1 MILNLTQHKATPDQ
15 IAAGVVEPADKA
27 AVQAALTF
35 DTLPHPGQ
43 VHTRAETLAQFA
55 RMSGCRSAMIG
66 GAPFLMAELEKALWS
81 WEVRPLFAFSV
92 RVSTEQAQPDGSVR
106 KVAVFQHGG
115 FVGMEFAEVE
125 A

>member
-1 MILNLTQHKATPDQ
+1 MILNLTQHEATPDQ

-66 GAPFLMAELEKALWS
+66 GAPFLMAELDKCLLS
-81 WEVRPLFAFSV
+81 WGVRPLYAFSV
-92 RVSTEQAQPDGSVR
+92 RVSTEQIQPDGSVR
-106 KVAVFQHGG
+106 KVATFQHAG
-115 FVGMEFAEVE
+115 FVGLEFSEVDE
-125 A
+125 